1 MKKTLLGILFCIF
14 GLAAQAQFAYTG
26 NNNGDNRAGR
36 SSEVTTTIQVFP
48 NPATEYFNVSSNQ
61 QVERITVYNLLGREM
76 KSFTFSDGDRYYIGD
91 LSKGMYLVQMTGK
104 DNRLVSTQRL
114 SKR

>member
-1 MKKTLLGILFCIF
+1 MKKTLLGILFCMF
-14 GLAAQAQFAYTG
+14 GLALQAQFAYTG
-26 NNNGDNRAGR
+26 NAGDQRAGR
-36 SSEVTTTIQVFP
+36 VAEVTTIQVFP

-76 KSFTFSDGDRYYIGD
+76 KSFIFTDGDRYFVGD
-91 LSKGMYLVQMTGK
+91 LPKGMYLVQMTGK
-104 DNRLVSTQRL
+104 DNRLISTQRL

>member
-26 NNNGDNRAGR
+26 NNGDNRAGR

-61 QVERITVYNLLGREM
+61 QIERITVYNLLGREM
-76 KSFTFSDGDRYYIGD
+76 KSFTFTDGDRYFIGD

-104 DNRLVSTQRL
+104 DNRLISTQRL

>member
-1 MKKTLLGILFCIF
+1 MKKTLLVILFCIF

-26 NNNGDNRAGR
+26 NNGDNRAGR

-76 KSFTFSDGDRYYIGD
+76 KSFTFTDGDRYFIGD

-104 DNRLVSTQRL
+104 DNRLISTQRL

>member
-14 GLAAQAQFAYTG
+14 GLSTQAQFAYTG
-26 NNNGDNRAGR
+26 NGGDQRAGR
-36 SSEVTTTIQVFP
+36 SPEVTTIQVFP

-76 KSFTFSDGDRYYIGD
+76 KSFTFTDGDRYFVGD
-91 LSKGMYLVQMTGK
+91 LPKGMYLIQMTGK

>member
-14 GLAAQAQFAYTG
+14 GLTVHAQYAYTG
-26 NNNGDNRAGR
+26 NAGDQRAGR
-36 SSEVTTTIQVFP
+36 AAEVTTIQVFP

-61 QVERITVYNLLGREM
+61 QIERITVYNLLGREM
-76 KSFTFSDGDRYYIGD
+76 KTFIFTDGDRYFVGD
-91 LSKGMYLVQMTGK
+91 LPKGMYLVQMTGK